1 MIDYKE
7 YTRLRDI
14 AQKRIKR
21 GQEAGYG
28 IDVHIPTVK
37 ELRQRGEYAGEIELL
52 RLQQFIKTGFSLE
65 RRRAASRPRLTEE
78 ERKERRREQSRQ
90 YRRRKVAREEAR
102 EEYPTKYLEY
112 LKGIETLNRKIREQ
126 YKDNPAKMKRNL
138 IDIKPKDLP
147 AFFAYMDYRFSQ
159 GSSRD
164 KKYVFD
170 IFLDDFQEILKKGYN
185 PEQTLSDFKKFEA
198 DQLVLAERAGNM
210 EGMNYERA
218 AGLWEEYI
226 GTLKKEV

>member
-1 MIDYKE
+1 MTDYKE

-21 GQEAGYG
+21 GQAAGLG

-37 ELRQRGEYAGEIELL
+37 ELRQRGEGASEIEML

-65 RRRAASRPRLTEE
+65 RRRAASRPKMTEE

-90 YRRRKVAREEAR
+90 YRRRKVAREVAR
-102 EEYPTKYLEY
+102 EDYPTKYLEY

-170 IFLDDFQEILKKGYN
+170 IFLDDFQEMLKKGYN
-185 PEQTLSDFKKFEA
+185 PEQTLADFKKFEA
-198 DQLVLAERAGNM
+198 DQLALAERSGNM

-218 AGLWEEYI
+218 SELWAEYI
-226 GTLKKEV
+226 GTLK

>member
-1 MIDYKE
+1 MTDYKE

-21 GQEAGYG
+21 GQAAGYG
-28 IDVHIPTVK
+28 LDVHIPTVK
-37 ELRQRGEYAGEIELL
+37 ELRQRGEGASEIEMI

-65 RRRAASRPRLTEE
+65 RRRAASRPKMTEE

-102 EEYPTKYLEY
+102 EDYPTKYLEY
-112 LKGIETLNRKIREQ
+112 LKGIETLNRKIRKQ

-170 IFLDDFQEILKKGYN
+170 IFLDDFQEILKKGYD
-185 PEQTLSDFKKFEA
+185 PAQTLADFKKFEA
-198 DQLVLAERAGNM
+198 DQLAIAERAGNM
-210 EGMNYERA
+210 EGINYDRA
-218 AGLWEEYI
+218 AGLWTEYT
-226 GTLKKEV
+226 GKLKEV

>member
-1 MIDYKE
+1 MTDYKE

-21 GQEAGYG
+21 GQAAGYG

-37 ELRQRGEYAGEIELL
+37 ELRQRGEGASEIEMI
-52 RLQQFIKTGFSLE
+52 RLQQFINTGFSLE
-65 RRRAASRPRLTEE
+65 RRRAASRQPLTEDE
-78 ERKERRREQSRQ
+78 RRERKREQSRQ

-102 EEYPTKYLEY
+102 EDYPTKYLEY
-112 LKGIETLNRKIREQ
+112 LKGIETLNRAIRE
-126 YKDNPAKMKRNL
+126 KFKNKPELLKKNI

-170 IFLDDFQEILKKGYN
+170 IFLEDFQQMLKKGYD
-185 PEQTLSDFKKFEA
+185 PAQTLADFKKFEA
-198 DQLVLAERAGNM
+198 DQLAIAERAGNM

-218 AGLWEEYI
+218 SGLWSEYI
-226 GTLKKEV
+226 GTLK